1 MNYDDF
7 KRYFLNLEK
16 DSLVLIKY
24 VSRYNQLPVMLAMSL
39 TG

>member
-7 KRYFLNLEK
+7 KRYFLSSER
-16 DSLVLIKY
+16 DSLVLINY
-24 VSRYNQLPVMLAMSL
+24 TSRYNQLPVMLAMSL